1 MFGRKLAIDDDL
13 YESLKKCAEAEG
25 YSSPEEFAL
34 HVLEKEV
41 ERILGGEEASKKRLE
56 GLGYI
61 D

>member
-1 MFGRKLAIDDDL
+1 MFGRKLALDDDL
-13 YESLKKCAEAEG
+13 YEKMRKCSESEG

-41 ERILGGEEASKKRLE
+41 ERILGGEEASQKRLQ
-56 GLGYI
+56 GLGYV